1 MATISEYIP
10 CPYQHLHLS
19 IYGAPSFRTPGVP
32 SPIHMHGQVFTQV
45 FHDDRRAHF
54 FPLSLPEIPDRREHR
69 KELTGKPGKTAA
81 PIWQRKNLKP
91 LEAKG
96 FEVVA

>member
-19 IYGAPSFRTPGVP
+19 IYEAPSLRTPGVP

-54 FPLSLPEIPDRREHR
+54 FPTIPAGDPGQERTHR
-69 KELTGKPGKTAA
+69 KTG
-81 PIWQRKNLKP
+81 
-91 LEAKG
+91 
-96 FEVVA
+96 